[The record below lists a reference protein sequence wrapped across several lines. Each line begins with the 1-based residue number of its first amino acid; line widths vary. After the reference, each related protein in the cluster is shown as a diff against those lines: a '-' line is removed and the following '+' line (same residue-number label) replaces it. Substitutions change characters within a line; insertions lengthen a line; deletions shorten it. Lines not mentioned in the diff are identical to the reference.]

1 MFQTAEE
8 EEGGAIIA
16 PLMAAQDRVA
26 DACLQLRAHE
36 LQAEAAGE
44 TLDMG
49 GIDDLSATIGAIPAA
64 RQKQAQTADGTNVGW
79 YDINGTLIS
88 EPMVTDF
95 EAAKDELLE
104 AKVALVQAMSDA
116 AQTKTGIEFNPA
128 DFTE

>member
-26 DACLQLRAHE
+26 DACLQVRAHE

-44 TLDMG
+44 TLDI
-49 GIDDLSATIGAIPAA
+49 GIDVQAEMGALPAA
-64 RQKQAQTADGTNVGW
+64 RQKQAETADGAKVGW
-79 YDINGTLIS
+79 FDVNGVLRH
-88 EPMVTDF
+88 EDMVTDF
-95 EAAKDELLE
+95 EAAKEELLE
-104 AKVALVQAMSDA
+104 AKVALMQAYTDA